1 MTVVLLTIALSWTPP
16 LQRKF
21 VRGAFPRV
29 ADPSLLIASQGG
41 NGGGGGSG
49 GGTITFDND
58 KMLALGDSLK
68 KLELIFFSPT
78 SLAIIM
84 MCILPITLLWL
95 TDHPERENVEG
106 TPKLLS
112 LRLHAALDIL
122 GFFSHFGLVTA
133 IFLTTEVA
141 MTLSHGTIWAGHQ
154 PLVKLMVAYT
164 GASHFLYGVHALAVG
179 FLPDRF
185 ARLRDFLSMGLGG
198 LMLKSER
205 SAVKAVAFVEHKLLD
220 VTMHLMG
227 ALSLGYHRPLALRL
241 AHVVMF
247 GTHFARYFDHAVP
260 LAENTMVP
268 FGRKKL
274 PVGDVVDV
282 IAHSATSFILL
293 GRSGFAAALVV
304 SELLRAWLELDY
316 EKRTHGS
323 AKA

>member
-95 TDHPERENVEG
+95 TDHPERVNVEG

-185 ARLRDFLSMGLGG
+185 ARLRDFLSMGLGNASTAG
-198 LMLKSER
+198 SCHLTRAAPYACTSPAPPPFPLLDPRLQVGSCSSR
-205 SAVKAVAFVEHKLLD
+205 SAARSRRLL
-220 VTMHLMG
+220 
-227 ALSLGYHRPLALRL
+227 S
-241 AHVVMF
+241 
-247 GTHFARYFDHAVP
+247 
-260 LAENTMVP
+260 
-268 FGRKKL
+268 
-274 PVGDVVDV
+274 
-282 IAHSATSFILL
+282 SSTS
-293 GRSGFAAALVV
+293 S
-304 SELLRAWLELDY
+304 
-316 EKRTHGS
+316 
-323 AKA
+323 